1 MSTSRFNNIH
11 LGLSQQEAIRILSLP
26 LEQLESKSDYYMAA
40 SHLINFP
47 GESSENALL
56 KLLESKVSEQEILL
70 AQRKAIEVLAR
81 LGSYISIPIIGT
93 YLDSSDPYLVENAA
107 WALGQLQ
114 CKDKTL
120 NNKIVELLNKP
131 YSNRR
136 VLIQAIALLNLKNAA
151 PEIELLQNDENP
163 GVKGAAISAVS
174 QLNETDERVMELA
187 DHLLLPNQMDRQS
200 AIQDAVDCKAL
211 ILLPDILR
219 SPVSPVF
226 RMRAFRALWPKD
238 TCKVEG
244 LDLVDCLDMLLKDDI
259 SALRL
264 VHEYDAPPTDEF
276 LIQELFG
283 TDFSRCYLALNTL
296 SVRSAQDFLPLL
308 LSRWNDDAHNDYGAH
323 YFFMRLFG
331 MYQNWPES
339 SLPEIKAILL
349 DAISNERPQFMKSKA
364 AATWSL
370 GFVCPSICGDLL
382 LKILSPD
389 CEAFWEVRYAALM
402 LVEKLY
408 LRINPERFRFTELT
422 KNDPEPFVRFK
433 ATQIMNDKI

>member
-56 KLLESKVSEQEILL
+56 KLLESKVSEQEIFL

-81 LGSYISIPIIGT
+81 LGSNISIPIIGT

-107 WALGQLQ
+107 WALGQLR
-114 CKDKTL
+114 CTDKTL
-120 NNKIVELLNKP
+120 NNKIVKLLNKP

-136 VLIQAIALLNLKNAA
+136 VLIQVIALLNLRNAA
-151 PEIELLQNDENP
+151 PEIQLLRNDENP
-163 GVKGAAISAVS
+163 GVRGAAISAVC
-174 QLNETDERVMELA
+174 QLNETEDRVMELA
-187 DHLLLPNQMDRQS
+187 DHLFLPNQMDRQS

-211 ILLPDILR
+211 VLLPEILR

-226 RMRAFRALWPKD
+226 RMRALRGLWPKD
-238 TCKVEG
+238 TYKVEG
-244 LDLVDCLDMLLKDDI
+244 LELTYCLDMLLKDDV
-259 SALRL
+259 SALTL
-264 VHEYDAPPTDEF
+264 VHEYDVSPTEEF

-296 SVRSAQDFLPLL
+296 IVRPAHAFLPLL
-308 LSRWNDDAHNDYGAH
+308 LTRWNDDAHNDYGAH

-331 MYQNWPES
+331 MYQNWPDS
-339 SLPEIKAILL
+339 SLPAIKAILL
-349 DAISNERPQFMKSKA
+349 EAISNERPQFMKSKA
-364 AATWSL
+364 AAIWSL
-370 GFVCPSICGDLL
+370 GFVCSSICGDLL
-382 LKILSPD
+382 LKLLSPD

-402 LVEKLY
+402 VVEKLY
-408 LRINPERFRFTELT
+408 TRMNPERLKFTELV
-422 KNDPEPFVRFK
+422 KNDPEPFVRLK
-433 ATQIMNDKI
+433 AIQIMTDRN